1 MQEHFVLYSWI
12 LNHETY
18 FNISQ
23 RPITICD
30 AANEWPSDL
39 ERLSTCITI
48 YHFNDNIGANYTPGG
63 VWHNSFH
70 ALLDSHLH
78 KWVPW
83 IEIKNKV
90 QFQKQLDKLE
100 Y

>member
-1 MQEHFVLYSWI
+1 MQAHFVLYSWI

-23 RPITICD
+23 RPITIRN
-30 AANEWPSDL
+30 AANEWPS
-39 ERLSTCITI
+39 ECLSTSITI
-48 YHFNDNIGANYTPGG
+48 YHFNDNIGANYIPGG
-63 VWHNSFH
+63 VWHKSFH